1 MFDVHYRTYDAR
13 VLRSGLVLLI
23 LCLTLGLAS
32 ADDDFEGAPEPRP
45 TNAVEASG
53 ETVTATGKAPLNQ
66 GAEAA
71 RFAAL
76 LDAYRNLTV
85 DGLQRGF
92 LAGGWGEM
100 EGAYRFFQ
108 IDQDHPNPATLAWL
122 VRAKV
127 TQEKAQG
134 TDYQVTVQSP
144 AASELA
150 AVKPPMRAVLSK
162 DVNSDG
168 VSDVV
173 SVGFDGSVYIDLSGK
188 SQVPSQSPVRSPSY
202 AVFEVVSGPGIERVR
217 STIPTAIQAVE
228 SAGEGYVRAVL
239 TLDSHEVVNGRLL
252 GHGSEQRE
260 VLIALNDS
268 GEDVHFSL
276 DEPLDFARIFDSQ
289 IELRGKALA
298 SRSLASLEI
307 RHNGELTWESPE
319 GINLS
324 ALKFDLARPLNGG
337 WNLFRLTARDSAG
350 ALSRRD
356 LWLHGPP
363 SRSLT
368 GYGTKRAVVSTLDDG
383 LRDKKL
389 LGSLSKIGVTP
400 DSATLLQTSKT
411 TAPILLDAIRE
422 PKGATEL
429 LLYLEATSKPGQLV
443 DGKILK
449 VGGGEVS
456 SSDLAQAIEAGG
468 YQKALLVIYSELD
481 GSVAAR
487 PSQDALWR
495 DTDRFLDRLGDGGRL
510 VLSNLESEQDSARG
524 RRNRSRDRL
533 IQALD
538 ATAGSDLVRLIDKE
552 NPTNTLFRGWMFGS
566 AVLSGAGA
574 ASAD

>member
-1 MFDVHYRTYDAR
+1 MFDVHQFAYDKKAF
-13 VLRSGLVLLI
+13 RSGLVLLI
-23 LCLTLGLAS
+23 LCLTLGFAN
-32 ADDDFEGAPEPRP
+32 ADDDFEGAPKPQP

-53 ETVTATGKAPLNQ
+53 ETFKATGKAPLDQ

-85 DGLQRGF
+85 DGLQRGV

-108 IDQDHPNPATLAWL
+108 IDQDHPNPAAVAWL
-122 VRAKV
+122 TRAKV

-134 TDYQVTVQSP
+134 TDYQVTVESP
-144 AASELA
+144 AAADLA
-150 AVKPPMRAVLSK
+150 AVKPPMRAVVSR
-162 DVNSDG
+162 DVNADG

-173 SVGFDGSVYIDLSGK
+173 SVGFDGSLYLDLSGK
-188 SQVPSQSPVRSPSY
+188 RGPTPSEPVRSPSY
-202 AVFEVVSGPGIERVR
+202 AVFEVVSGPGLERVR
-217 STIPTAIQAVE
+217 SSIPTAIQAVE
-228 SAGEGYVRAVL
+228 PAGDGYVRAVL
-239 TLDSHEVVNGRLL
+239 TVDSHEVVNGRML
-252 GHGSEQRE
+252 GHGTEQRE
-260 VLIALNDS
+260 VMIPLNDS

-276 DEPLDFARIFDSQ
+276 DEPPDFARLFESQ
-289 IELRGKALA
+289 VEVRGKALA

-324 ALKFDLARPLNGG
+324 ALKFNLARPLSGG

-363 SRSLT
+363 SRGLS
-368 GYGTKRAVVSTLDDG
+368 GIGVKRAVVATLDDG

-389 LGSLSKIGVTP
+389 LGSLSKIGISA
-400 DSATLLQTSKT
+400 DSAALFQTSKT
-411 TAPILLDAIRE
+411 TPQAVLDAIRE
-422 PKGATEL
+422 SRGATEL
-429 LLYLEATSKPGQLV
+429 LLYIEATSKPGQLV
-443 DGKILK
+443 DGKTLR
-449 VGGGEVS
+449 VGGADLS
-456 SSDLAQAIEAGG
+456 SSELAQAIEGGG
-468 YQKALLVIYSELD
+468 YQKSLILIYSELD
-481 GSVAAR
+481 GSVAQR
-487 PSQDALWR
+487 PTQDALWR

-510 VLSNLESEQDSARG
+510 ALSNLESDQDSARG
-524 RRNRSRDRL
+524 RRSRSRDRL

-538 ATAGSDLVRLIDKE
+538 GVSGSDLVRLVDKE
-552 NPTNTLFRGWMFGS
+552 SPSNTLFRGWMFG
-566 AVLSGAGA
+566 APVLSGANSV
-574 ASAD
+574 SAE